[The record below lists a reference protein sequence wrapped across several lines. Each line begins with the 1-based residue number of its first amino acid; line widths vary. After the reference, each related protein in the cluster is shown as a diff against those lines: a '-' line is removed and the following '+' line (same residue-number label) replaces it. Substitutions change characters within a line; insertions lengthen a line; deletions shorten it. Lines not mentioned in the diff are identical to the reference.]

1 MAIAMST
8 KEAMSSQEAMS
19 TNQWTTLL
27 QFTDG
32 LFPGGAYAHSF
43 GLEWYA
49 HAGVLADATSLEALV
64 RSYLEASV
72 ASTDA
77 VLLLCSWEAGRA
89 ADIERCLRLDAM
101 LDALKPAQELRS
113 ASRQMGKQTL
123 RIASSCMAHDLTQAF
138 FRSVEEC
145 LTPGH
150 HPVALGIVGSGLD
163 WNPRELIAAYLYS
176 SSAMLVNS
184 ALRLFPLGQLSGQ
197 RVLWNLQPLL
207 GQLTNEVLNKRE
219 EDIWSFTPALEIAA
233 MRHSTL
239 DARLFRS

>member
-1 MAIAMST
+1 MST
-8 KEAMSSQEAMS
+8 KE
-19 TNQWTTLL
+19 WTTLL

-32 LFPGGAYAHSF
+32 LFPAGAYAHSF
-43 GLEWYA
+43 GLEWYVQ
-49 HAGVLADATSLEALV
+49 AGTIGDATSLEGLV

-72 ASTDA
+72 APTDA
-77 VLLLCSWEAGRA
+77 VALLCSREAGCA
-89 ADIERCLRLDAM
+89 GDIERCLRIDAM

-123 RIASSCMAHDLTQAF
+123 RIAGSFLAHDLTQAF

-150 HPVALGIVGSGLD
+150 HPVALGIVGSGLNWD
-163 WNPRELIAAYLYS
+163 SRELVAAYLYS

-184 ALRLFPLGQLSGQ
+184 ALRLFPLGQLAGQ
-197 RVLWNLQPLL
+197 RVLWNLQPLFDRL
-207 GQLTNEVLNKRE
+207 ATEVLEKRE

>member
-1 MAIAMST
+1 MGIVMSI
-8 KEAMSSQEAMS
+8 KER
-19 TNQWTTLL
+19 TTLL

-32 LFPGGAYAHSF
+32 LFPAGAYAHSF
-43 GLEWYA
+43 GLEWYVQ
-49 HAGVLADATSLEALV
+49 AGTISDATSLESLV

-72 ASTDA
+72 APTDA

-89 ADIERCLRLDAM
+89 GDIERCLRIDAM

-123 RIASSCMAHDLTQAF
+123 RIASSFLAHDLTQAF

-150 HPVALGIVGSGLD
+150 HPVALGIVGSGLNWD
-163 WNPRELIAAYLYS
+163 PRELIAAYLYS

-184 ALRLFPLGQLSGQ
+184 ALRLFPLGQLAGQ
-197 RVLWNLQPLL
+197 RVLWNLQPLFQ
-207 GQLTNEVLNKRE
+207 QLAAAVLEKRE
-219 EDIWSFTPALEIAA
+219 DDIWSFTPALEIAA